1 MPMLTVD
8 QARARILAEFQ
19 PLAAEDTPLTSALG
33 RVLAE
38 EISATQNIPPI
49 ANSAMDGFAVR
60 AADTGGASRAN
71 PIRLRVV
78 GNIAA
83 GYSSRQPLSAGE
95 AMRIMT
101 GAPLPPGADAVVR
114 FEDTDEAGVPGG
126 LDARGY
132 QGLAAI
138 ADPPPSRDVGAQFIA
153 PYAAQVSIYVAASV
167 GQSVRAAGEDIYA
180 GELVLKAGTVLRPA
194 EIGVLASLGR
204 AQVSVIRRPR
214 IVILATGDELVEPGQ
229 PIDPLRGQIRNSNSY
244 ALAAS
249 VTRYGGEA
257 INLGIARDNVA
268 DLSAKIDAGL
278 ALKPDL
284 FVTSAGVSL
293 GDYDIVKNVLNER
306 GQMNFWKV
314 NLRPGKPLTFGRLAG
329 VPLLGL
335 PGNPVSSLVTFD
347 IFGRPALL
355 KMQGKPGLDFPS
367 VTATLTE
374 PLRNGDGRRFY
385 ARMLVERDSATQE
398 YTAHSAGQQ
407 GSGVMSTFTRANAYV
422 VVPEEVNLLPAG
434 SQVQALMFDWGEE
447 VF

>member
-8 QARARILAEFQ
+8 QARERILAEFQ
-19 PLAAEDTPLTSALG
+19 RLASEAMSLPATLGRTLAEDVFA
-33 RVLAE
+33 A
-38 EISATQNIPPI
+38 QHIPPF
-49 ANSAMDGFAVR
+49 ANSAMDGFAVQ
-60 AADTGGASRAN
+60 AADTAGASADN
-71 PIRLRVV
+71 PARLRVV

-83 GYSSRQPLSAGE
+83 GSRSSQLLGADE

-114 FEDTDEAGVPGG
+114 FEDTDEANARGG
-126 LDARGY
+126 PDARGY
-132 QGLAAI
+132 QGLAAVDQAY
-138 ADPPPSRDVGAQFIA
+138 ADM
-153 PYAAQVSIYVAASV
+153 VSIYVAASV
-167 GQSVRAAGEDIYA
+167 GQSVRAAGEDMQA
-180 GELVLKAGTVLRPA
+180 GELALRAGTVLRAA
-194 EIGVLASLGR
+194 EIGVLASLGY
-204 AQVSVIRRPR
+204 ASVPTIRRPR
-214 IVILATGDELVEPGQ
+214 VVILATGDELVEPGEL
-229 PIDPLRGQIRNSNSY
+229 IDALRGQIHNSNSY
-244 ALAAS
+244 ALAAA

-278 ALKPDL
+278 ALQPDL

-347 IFGRPALL
+347 IFGRPALQ
-355 KMQGKPGLDFPS
+355 KMQGKPVRDFPS

-374 PLRNGDGRRFY
+374 PLHNGDGRRFY
-385 ARMLVERDSATQE
+385 ARMLVERDSSGE
-398 YTAHSAGQQ
+398 YTARSAGQQ

-422 VVPEEVNLLPAG
+422 VVPEDVALLPAG
-434 SQVQALMFDWGEE
+434 SKVQALMFDWGDE

>member
-8 QARARILAEFQ
+8 EARTRILAEFQ
-19 PLAAEDTPLTSALG
+19 PLTAEDAPLTATLG

-38 EISATQNIPPI
+38 EISAAQNIPPF
-49 ANSAMDGFAVR
+49 ANSAMDGFAVH
-60 AADTGGASRAN
+60 AADTGGASSAN
-71 PIRLRVV
+71 PTRLRVV

-83 GYSSRQPLSAGE
+83 GYSSLQPLGAGE

-114 FEDTDEAGVPGG
+114 FEDTDEANAAGG

-132 QGLAAI
+132 QGLAAVANLPTAHDAKSI
-138 ADPPPSRDVGAQFIA
+138 AD
-153 PYAAQVSIYVAASV
+153 QVSIYVAASV
-167 GQSVRAAGEDIYA
+167 GQSVRAVGEDIHA

-204 AQVSVIRRPR
+204 VQVLVIRRPR
-214 IVILATGDELVEPGQ
+214 VAILATGDELVEPGAA
-229 PIDPLRGQIRNSNSY
+229 IDPQQGQIRNSNSY
-244 ALAAS
+244 ALAAAIA
-249 VTRYGGEA
+249 RYGGEA

-268 DLSAKIDAGL
+268 DLSAKIDEGL

-284 FVTSAGVSL
+284 FVTSAGGSL

-329 VPLLGL
+329 VLLLGL

-355 KMQGKPGLDFPS
+355 KMQGKPVRDFPG

-374 PLRNGDGRRFY
+374 PLRNNDGRRFY
-385 ARMLVERDSATQE
+385 ARMLVERDPTTGE
-398 YTAHSAGQQ
+398 YTARSAGQQ

-422 VVPEEVNLLPAG
+422 VVPEDVNLLPAG
-434 SQVQALMFDWGEE
+434 SQVQALMFDWGDE